1 MHYCSL
7 ENKNTGQ
14 VWQQNHQI
22 PCTDPTLMHSE
33 KDFYLKALK
42 VFGAEARRALPL
54 LRQAGCPV
62 QVDPEHQAVQFHPQD
77 LHHLQ
82 GDPEL
87 GVSYQIMELRDG
99 VPTARELRLDRTTL
113 RTLCPEDL

>member
-1 MHYCSL
+1 M
-7 ENKNTGQ
+7 
-14 VWQQNHQI
+14 
-22 PCTDPTLMHSE
+22 
-33 KDFYLKALK
+33 
-42 VFGAEARRALPL
+42 GAEGTGGALAAAAA
-54 LRQAGCPV
+54 AGCPV
-62 QVDPEHQAVQFHPQD
+62 QGGPGTPGGAFHPQD

>member
-1 MHYCSL
+1 MGPRPGGRCRCC
-7 ENKNTGQ
+7 G
-14 VWQQNHQI
+14 
-22 PCTDPTLMHSE
+22 
-33 KDFYLKALK
+33 
-42 VFGAEARRALPL
+42 
-54 LRQAGCPV
+54 RQAARCK
-62 QVDPEHQAVQFHPQD
+62 VDPEHQAVQFHPRD